1 MMGGIVLGLAALALA
16 NWAEESLLYPY
27 AALVLLTFL
36 CGASILWII
45 YRDMRARER
54 GARVRPIRMF
64 DLALGLAIAG
74 PSAYALWKLGPA
86 FGL

>member
-1 MMGGIVLGLAALALA
+1 MMVGIVLGLAALALA
-16 NWAEESLLYPY
+16 NWAEAGLLYPY
-27 AALVLLTFL
+27 AILVLLSFL

-54 GARVRPIRMF
+54 GRQVRPIRMF
-64 DLALGLAIAG
+64 DVALGLAIAG

>member
-1 MMGGIVLGLAALALA
+1 MMVGIVLGLAALALA
-16 NWAEESLLYPY
+16 NWAEASLLYPY
-27 AALVLLTFL
+27 AILVLLTFL

-54 GARVRPIRMF
+54 GRQVRPIRMF
-64 DLALGLAIAG
+64 DVALGLAIAG
-74 PSAYALWKLGPA
+74 PSAFALWKLGPA

>member
-1 MMGGIVLGLAALALA
+1 MMVGIVLGLAALALA

-27 AALVLLTFL
+27 AILVFLTFL
-36 CGASILWII
+36 CGASILCII

-54 GARVRPIRMF
+54 GRQVRPIRMF
-64 DLALGLAIAG
+64 DVALGLAIAG

>member
-1 MMGGIVLGLAALALA
+1 MMAGIVLGLTALALA
-16 NWAEESLLYPY
+16 NWAEGPLLYPY
-27 AALVLLTFL
+27 AALVLLAFL

-54 GARVRPIRMF
+54 GRQVRPIRMF
-64 DLALGLAIAG
+64 DVALGLAIAG

-86 FGL
+86 LGL